1 MEKNTFRDIDID
13 FESLEPLEA
22 VKPAKEEAVIED
34 AALQE
39 PVDAAD
45 DHSIHEAIKEL
56 RQRLGDED
64 LVEVV
69 EPAAPET
76 VEVRN
81 TDKKAEP
88 EEKRAEDT
96 KAASPEVIP
105 MEKENSDEAE
115 QEISETSKTDTQE
128 ENALS
133 EQTSDTSDLSKI
145 EEPEKIAG
153 RPNYLK
159 FGLEPVLP
167 YSMEEAVN
175 RLRINISFLG
185 GDVKKIMV
193 VSSEPNEG
201 KSFVA
206 LNLWK
211 QMAVS
216 GERSILVDL
225 DMRKSTMLVKYQLER
240 EDGKE
245 LRGTSHFLSGN
256 DNIEDMIL
264 HTNLE
269 FGDILPNVDNIV
281 NPSMLLESR
290 KFSEMMRY
298 MEEHYRYV
306 FVDVPPLG
314 LVSDGELIGNACD
327 GALLCVRGGVTSR
340 TIVRRS
346 IQQIERAGCQLLGI
360 VLNRVGGSGSGYY
373 HKYYGKKYY
382 YNDKYYSEG

>member
-1 MEKNTFRDIDID
+1 
-13 FESLEPLEA
+13 
-22 VKPAKEEAVIED
+22 
-34 AALQE
+34 
-39 PVDAAD
+39 
-45 DHSIHEAIKEL
+45 
-56 RQRLGDED
+56 
-64 LVEVV
+64 
-69 EPAAPET
+69 
-76 VEVRN
+76 
-81 TDKKAEP
+81 
-88 EEKRAEDT
+88 
-96 KAASPEVIP
+96 
-105 MEKENSDEAE
+105 
-115 QEISETSKTDTQE
+115 
-128 ENALS
+128 
-133 EQTSDTSDLSKI
+133 
-145 EEPEKIAG
+145 
-153 RPNYLK
+153 
-159 FGLEPVLP
+159 
-167 YSMEEAVN
+167 MEEAVN